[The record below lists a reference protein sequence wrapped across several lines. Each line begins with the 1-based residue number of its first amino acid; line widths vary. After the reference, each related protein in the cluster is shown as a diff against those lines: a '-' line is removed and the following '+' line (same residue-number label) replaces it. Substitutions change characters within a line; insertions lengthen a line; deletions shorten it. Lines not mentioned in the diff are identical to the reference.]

1 MIKHRQLITGRER
14 RQSRTAVLSQA
25 GAPLSWTSERRE
37 RGRQWLTSAS
47 LSERSEEWRES
58 EQTRFSSARD
68 DEVGGFHARCAN
80 AQSKGMRGQR

>member
-1 MIKHRQLITGRER
+1 MIKRRQLITGRER
-14 RQSRTAVLSQA
+14 RELRTAVLSPA

-47 LSERSEEWRES
+47 LSERSEEWIES
-58 EQTRFSSARD
+58 EQTRFSSASA

-80 AQSKGMRGQR
+80 TQSKSMMGQR